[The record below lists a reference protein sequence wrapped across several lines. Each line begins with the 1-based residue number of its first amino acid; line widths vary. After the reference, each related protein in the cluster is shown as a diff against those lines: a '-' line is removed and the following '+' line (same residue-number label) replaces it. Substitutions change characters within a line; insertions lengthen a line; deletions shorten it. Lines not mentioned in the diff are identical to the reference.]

1 MRRDEFVQR
10 TQRKRARPHL
20 VGQRREAELY
30 TLTGVSLALA
40 VQRLMLPVLLIH
52 DGGEQVRTRPAPW
65 GRVVRRRRLG
75 ELLAVT
81 AGELL
86 AYRLNHLPTARNH
99 LQRLGHVLAHLR
111 QALRPAARARGRRSH
126 HHALA
131 RQMLG
136 EGLARRPAPLK
147 RLDLSGAPRRRL
159 GREVVF
165 RGSRGELVK
174 FELQL
179 TEKALLALRAPP
191 VERAAQLLDHQR
203 QGGDL
208 GLRVRD
214 LRLGRRRPRLGR
226 GQRRA
231 QRLDLSSGTVDAL
244 LRSVGAGAAIHA
256 PQSKAIRPAR

>member
-1 MRRDEFVQR
+1 
-10 TQRKRARPHL
+10 
-20 VGQRREAELY
+20 
-30 TLTGVSLALA
+30 
-40 VQRLMLPVLLIH
+40 MLPVLLI
-52 DGGEQVRTRPAPW
+52 DNGGEQVRTGPAPRD
-65 GRVVRRRRLG
+65 RVVRRRRLG
-75 ELLAVT
+75 ELLALA

-86 AYRLNHLPTARNH
+86 AHRLNDLPTARNH

-111 QALRPAARARGRRSH
+111 QSLRTAARARSRCRH

-136 EGLARRPAPLK
+136 EGLARGPAPLEP
-147 RLDLSGAPRRRL
+147 LDSGGALRRRL

-165 RGSRGELVK
+165 GGARGQLVEL
-174 FELQL
+174 ELQL
-179 TEKALLALRAPP
+179 PEQPFLTLRTPS

-226 GQRRA
+226 HQRRA
-231 QRLDLSSGTVDAL
+231 QRLNFSSGAVDAL
-244 LRSVGAGAAIHA
+244 LRSLGAGTAVHA
-256 PQSKAIRPAR
+256 PHSKAIRPAP